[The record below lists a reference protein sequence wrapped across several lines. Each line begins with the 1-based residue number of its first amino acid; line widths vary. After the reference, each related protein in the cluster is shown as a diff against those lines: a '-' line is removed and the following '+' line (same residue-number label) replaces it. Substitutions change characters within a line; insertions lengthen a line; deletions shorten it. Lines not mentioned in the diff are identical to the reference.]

1 MSCEIRYLGGAAVA
15 EGYGGEVCNDARH
28 DTRRDEQRTRMSAD
42 PDEDLMAKISRG
54 DIGATQMLVSKK
66 LPRMLSLA
74 KRMLGDATEAE
85 DVAQET
91 LIRVWKQAGS
101 WVPGK
106 ARLDTWMH
114 KVALNLCYDRLR
126 RRKDTVPSDDL
137 EMDDGQAGPS
147 AQLEQKQT
155 AAQVATA
162 LDTLPERQRL
172 AIVLC
177 YYQEMSNIEA
187 ATLMDISV
195 DALESLLA
203 RGRRHLKTVLSPEQ
217 AEPSARL
224 VKRSA

>member
-1 MSCEIRYLGGAAVA
+1 MTCEVRYLAGAVVA
-15 EGYGGEVCNDARH
+15 DGYGGKVSDDARGDKRH
-28 DTRRDEQRTRMSAD
+28 ARMSAD
-42 PDEDLMAKISRG
+42 ADEDLMAKISRG
-54 DIGATQMLVSKK
+54 DIGATQLLVSKK

-74 KRMLGDATEAE
+74 KRMLGDAAEAE

-91 LIRVWKQAGS
+91 LIRVWKQAS
-101 WVPGK
+101 NWVPGK

-137 EMDDGQAGPS
+137 EMADDAAGPS
-147 AQLEQKQT
+147 VTLERKQT
-155 AAQVATA
+155 ADQVASA

-177 YYQEMSNIEA
+177 YYQELSNIEA
-187 ATLMDISV
+187 ATLMNISV

-203 RGRRHLKTVLSPEQ
+203 RGRRHLKTVLTEPAEGQADTSP
-217 AEPSARL
+217 RL
-224 VKRSA
+224 IRRSA

>member
-1 MSCEIRYLGGAAVA
+1 MTCEVRYLAGAVVA
-15 EGYGGEVCNDARH
+15 DGYGGEVCNDSRGDKKHA
-28 DTRRDEQRTRMSAD
+28 RMSGD

-54 DIGATQMLVSKK
+54 DIGATQLLVSKK

-91 LIRVWKQAGS
+91 LIRVWKQAAN

-147 AQLEQKQT
+147 VQLEQKQT
-155 AAQVATA
+155 AEQVATA

-177 YYQEMSNIEA
+177 YYQELSNIEA
-187 ATLMDISV
+187 ATLMNISV

-217 AEPSARL
+217 ADTPARL
-224 VKRSA
+224 IKRSA